1 MFTKDEYKKFDMPG
15 GTVRKPR
22 DGWLFRDG
30 DT

>member
-1 MFTKDEYKKFDMPG
+1 MFTKDEYKKLNMPR

-30 DT
+30 DM